1 MGRWVDFDGGEE
13 MKLDDGGGDG
23 YGFWMDAGDS
33 NACQDEYVGSSV
45 EGVQLT
51 VCCDVSA

>member
-33 NACQDEYVGSSV
+33 NACQDECVGSSV